1 MSIEHIYGKQAVLAC
16 LRSKKQTIEKI
27 FVYSS
32 YLNSP
37 TPELNAI
44 LTMAKQNNVHISS
57 VSKEKLTELVDTDK
71 HQGVVAI
78 VTSLAILGLD
88 ELLELPSKNKYRLY
102 VILDGIEDP
111 HNFGAIS
118 RSAEAFGADGLIWS
132 SNKGVGITATA
143 YKTSA
148 GSLAYLNLCKV
159 SNISYAIEKLK
170 KNNIWVA
177 GLDASANE
185 DLYRK
190 DWGIHTAI
198 VIGSEG
204 FGMQKLVKSNCDFLI
219 KIPMYGETSS
229 LNASVAAGISIS
241 HISYSQNTIATPK
254 KDHHLDL

>member
-1 MSIEHIYGKQAVLAC
+1 MSIEHIYGKQAVLAS
-16 LRSKKQTIEKI
+16 LRAKRQTIEKI

-44 LTMAKQNNVHISS
+44 LTMANQSNIHISAT
-57 VSKEKLTELVDTDK
+57 SKEKLTELVGTDK

-78 VTSLAILGLD
+78 VTNLTILSLD

-159 SNISYAIEKLK
+159 SNISYAIEKMK
-170 KNNIWVA
+170 KNNIWIA
-177 GLDASANE
+177 GLDASAT
-185 DLYRK
+185 DDIYAK
-190 DWGIHTAI
+190 DWAIHTAI

-229 LNASVAAGISIS
+229 LNASVASGIAVS
-241 HISYSQNTIATPK
+241 HIAYAHSTLSLPNTAPHI
-254 KDHHLDL
+254 DL

>member
-1 MSIEHIYGKQAVLAC
+1 MSIEHIYGKQAVLAS

-27 FVYSS
+27 FIYSS

-190 DWGIHTAI
+190 DWGLHSAI

-229 LNASVAAGISIS
+229 LNASVAAGIAIS

>member
-1 MSIEHIYGKQAVLAC
+1 MSIEHIYGKQAVLAS

-27 FVYSS
+27 FVYAT

-44 LTMAKQNNVHISS
+44 LTMANQAKIHVAAA
-57 VSKEKLTELVDTDK
+57 SKEKLTELSETDK

-78 VTSLAILGLD
+78 VSSLPIYSID
-88 ELLELPSKNKYRLY
+88 ELLDIPARRKYRLY
-102 VILDGIEDP
+102 IILDGIEDP
-111 HNFGAIS
+111 HNFGAIC
-118 RSAEAFGADGLIWS
+118 RSAEAFGADGVIWS
-132 SNKGVGITATA
+132 SNKGVGLTATA

-177 GLDASANE
+177 GLDASAN
-185 DLYRK
+185 DNLYTK
-190 DWGIHTAI
+190 DWELNTAV

-219 KIPMYGETSS
+219 QIPMYGETSS
-229 LNASVAAGISIS
+229 LNASVAAGITIS
-241 HISYSQNTIATPK
+241 HISYIHSRAEISK
-254 KDHHLDL
+254 GHLHIDI

>member
-1 MSIEHIYGKQAVLAC
+1 

-27 FVYSS
+27 FIYSS

-78 VTSLAILGLD
+78 VTSLVILGLD
-88 ELLELPSKNKYRLY
+88 ELLAMPSKNKYRLY

-118 RSAEAFGADGLIWS
+118 RSAEAFGADGIIWS
-132 SNKGVGITATA
+132 ANKGVGITATA

-159 SNISYAIEKLK
+159 SNINYAIEKLK

-185 DLYRK
+185 DLYTK
-190 DWGIHTAI
+190 DWGINTAI

-219 KIPMYGETSS
+219 KIPMYGETTS
-229 LNASVAAGISIS
+229 LNASVASGIAIS
-241 HISYSQNTIATPK
+241 HISYRQNTIATPK